1 MILLAMRQYRTV
13 NQQKILSNI
22 LGRRISYVNVSEEDA
37 RKAMK
42 NTGMED
48 WLVDALLEIYNI
60 IRSGYASQTTA
71 IIEQITRR
79 KPISFEQ
86 FVRDY
91 ASFFN

>member
-1 MILLAMRQYRTV
+1 
-13 NQQKILSNI
+13 
-22 LGRRISYVNVSEEDA
+22 
-37 RKAMK
+37 MK

-71 IIEQITRR
+71 IIEQITRL